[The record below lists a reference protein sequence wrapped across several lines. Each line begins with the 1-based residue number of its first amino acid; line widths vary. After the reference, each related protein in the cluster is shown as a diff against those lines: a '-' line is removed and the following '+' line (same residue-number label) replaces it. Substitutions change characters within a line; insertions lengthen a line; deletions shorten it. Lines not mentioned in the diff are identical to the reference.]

1 MKCCT
6 NTRISLLSNVILQI
20 IGSDL
25 QCPMCSEKVTA
36 AEIILVEDP
45 IVNGES

>member
-6 NTRISLLSNVILQI
+6 NMRISLLGYMILQI
-20 IGSDL
+20 IESDL

-36 AEIILVEDP
+36 AEILLVEDP
-45 IVNGES
+45 IANG